1 MDNFFTNVPLAEK
14 LLNNNLTIV
23 DKPDIP
29 PIMKPSKSQELHS
42 SEFAFLGNVTMVSYM
57 QKKGRAVVVLST
69 MHDDKAVDASSHFHK
84 PEVIM
89 YYNKTKGGV
98 TQ

>member
-1 MDNFFTNVPLAEK
+1 
-14 LLNNNLTIV
+14 
-23 DKPDIP
+23 
-29 PIMKPSKSQELHS
+29 
-42 SEFAFLGNVTMVSYM
+42 M